1 MIIVETETFPVTFNM
16 PKQRVWDLLCC
27 GMESGSYGSFEIQGY
42 EPRAKLDS
50 DSEQEFRGYGE
61 YPHIDT
67 PFQGG
72 AVLMKDKYGDEP
84 TVYRLT
90 LDALKRGL
98 KILGEK
104 YPHMMADF
112 INENEDVI
120 TGDAF
125 IQCALL
131 GYCIY
136 G

>member
-1 MIIVETETFPVTFNM
+1 MPNDEKQTFPVSYNV
-16 PKQRVWDLLCC
+16 PLQRVKDLVCT
-27 GMESGSYGSFEIQGY
+27 GMESGSYGSFQIVGY
-42 EPRAKLDS
+42 DPVDI
-50 DSEQEFRGYGE
+50 GE
-61 YPHIDT
+61 HPQCAYRHIDT
-67 PFQGG
+67 PFLNG
-72 AVLMKDKYGDEP
+72 AILMQDKYGDEP

-98 KILGEK
+98 TIMGEK
-104 YPHMMADF
+104 YPHLMADF

-131 GYCIY
+131 GEIVY

>member
-1 MIIVETETFPVTFNM
+1 MAIIEQKPVMFPVSFNV
-16 PKQRVWDLLCC
+16 PQQRVWDLLCC
-27 GMESGSYGSFEIQGY
+27 GMESGGYGSFVIEGY
-42 EPRAKLDS
+42 EPKDIRDNPKCS
-50 DSEQEFRGYGE
+50 

-67 PFQGG
+67 PFLGG
-72 AVLMKDKYGDEP
+72 AILMRDKYGDEP

-98 KILGEK
+98 TILGEK
-104 YPHMMADF
+104 YPHLMADF
-112 INENEDVI
+112 VNENEDVI

-131 GYCIY
+131 GEIVY